1 MNRRQAA
8 KAVEN
13 PVRWGLGDFVWV
25 YIAGVFLGAL
35 LGSIGIAIGNENV
48 DHPGAF
54 GTGLGLLGQF
64 GGWMLFAYVVA
75 RWKGRG
81 SLRQDFGLRLD
92 IADWWALFAGMG
104 VFLVASAFIALPNS
118 WITESQKV
126 VEDLE
131 SATGAKLWI
140 MAIFAAIVAPVCEEL
155 LFRGLLLR
163 SLRRRMLPVWAIALQ
178 ALLFALAHPL
188 LSPTLG
194 DLVPVPALF
203 LLGALSGYFAETKG
217 DLSRSI
223 LLHVGFNLITVVAL
237 VL

>member
-1 MNRRQAA
+1 VNRRQAA

-48 DHPGAF
+48 DHPGAL

-163 SLRRRMLPVWAIALQ
+163 SLRRRMLPVWRSYS
-178 ALLFALAHPL
+178 P
-188 LSPTLG
+188 SPTRCSARRSATSY
-194 DLVPVPALF
+194 PSRRCSCSARSRATSPRP
-203 LLGALSGYFAETKG
+203 KG
-217 DLSRSI
+217 TFPGRSCSMWAS
-223 LLHVGFNLITVVAL
+223 TS
-237 VL
+237 

>member
-1 MNRRQAA
+1 
-8 KAVEN
+8 V
-13 PVRWGLGDFVWV
+13 
-25 YIAGVFLGAL
+25 LGAM
-35 LGSIGIAIGNENV
+35 LGSIGIAIGNESV
-48 DHPGAF
+48 DHPGAL

-64 GGWMLFAYVVA
+64 GGWIVLAAVVA

-81 SLRQDFGLRLD
+81 SLRQDFGLQLD

-104 VFLVASAFIALPNS
+104 VFLVASALIALPNS
-118 WITESQKV
+118 WISQSQKV

-131 SATGAKLWI
+131 SATGAKLWLL
-140 MAIFAAIVAPVCEEL
+140 ALFAAIVAPVTEEL

-163 SLRRRMLPVWAIALQ
+163 SLRRRMPPVWAIALQ
-178 ALLFALAHPL
+178 ALIFALAHPL

-203 LLGALSGYFAETKG
+203 LLGAISGCFAESKG
-217 DLSRSI
+217 NLSRSI
-223 LLHVGFNLITVVAL
+223 LLHIGFNLITVVAL